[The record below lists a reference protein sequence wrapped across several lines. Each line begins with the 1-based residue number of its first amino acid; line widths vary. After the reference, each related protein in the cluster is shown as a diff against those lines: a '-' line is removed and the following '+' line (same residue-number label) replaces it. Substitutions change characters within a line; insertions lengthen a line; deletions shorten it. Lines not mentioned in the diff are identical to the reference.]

1 MRVVLVTGILVIL
14 VGAGYSFRIS
24 DLFSDSTDHDT
35 QRQSSTVEDQIL
47 PVFVIAFFASL
58 LNSLIFNITGG

>member
-1 MRVVLVTGILVIL
+1 MTGILVIS

-24 DLFSDSTDHDT
+24 DLFSDTDHDT

-58 LNSLIFNITGG
+58 LNSLLLNITEG